1 MKESYISDLYVFEEK
16 GKPGQREEP
25 EQVKKGRGI
34 RGDLHFED
42 PDAPVSICTC
52 FVKEWMK
59 RQEVEGLCFQR
70 FKANIWI
77 ETQGEP
83 SGFQKGMQIR
93 CGEASL
99 RSGGGRAGAFR
110 SVQECRKDFPAF

>member
-16 GKPGQREEP
+16 GKPGQREE
-25 EQVKKGRGI
+25 QVRVKKGRGI

-52 FVKEWMK
+52 FVREWMK
-59 RQEVEGLCFQR
+59 QQEVEGLCFQR

-77 ETQGEP
+77 EIQGEP
-83 SGFQKGMQIR
+83 SGFQKGMHIR
-93 CGEASL
+93 CGEVIL
-99 RSGGGRAGAFR
+99 EIRRGKGRCF
-110 SVQECRKDFPAF
+110 Q